1 MSVANVLFDV
11 LAPVAII
18 IVLGAVF
25 GPRLK
30 ADVGTLSRL
39 AYWVFGPALV
49 FSILAD
55 ADLQGSV
62 MIKLALA
69 AVAGMAAAAL
79 VGVIWARVIGASFD
93 VTAAVAMTS
102 AYGNVGN
109 TGLAIVIFALGDDA
123 AAAAG
128 VLMVTINLMGLVLGV
143 SLAQARTTSPAAALL
158 RGISAPMSIAGIIAL
173 IINFAGIS
181 LPQLITRSVGLMGD
195 GLIPMML
202 FTLGLQ
208 LVQSGKPS
216 WTSDLG
222 AILLAK
228 LAVAPVVAGLVAAA
242 LGLTG
247 DNLDAVIIQSAMP
260 PAVFCAVVAIEN
272 DLVPDRVTAAV
283 VLTTIVSVVTLPIM
297 LLLIG

>member
-283 VLTTIVSVVTLPIM
+283 VLTTIVSVLTLPIM

>member
-49 FSILAD
+49 FSLLAD
-55 ADLQGSV
+55 AELEGSV
-62 MIKLALA
+62 VLKLVAA
-69 AVAGMAAAAL
+69 AVAGMVAAL
-79 VGVIWARVIGASFD
+79 VFGVIWARAIGASFD

-109 TGLAIVIFALGDDA
+109 MGLAIVIFALGEGA
-123 AAAAG
+123 SAAAG
-128 VLMVTINLMGLVLGV
+128 VLMVTINLLGLIIGV
-143 SLAQARTTSPAAALL
+143 ALAQARTTGPAAALL
-158 RGISAPMSIAGIIAL
+158 RGITAPMSIAGVVAL
-173 IINFAGIS
+173 VINFAGID
-181 LPQLITRSVGLMGD
+181 LPQLVLRSVDLMGD
-195 GLIPMML
+195 GLIPVML

-208 LVQSGKPS
+208 LVQSGRPTWS
-216 WTSDLG
+216 SDLL
-222 AILLAK
+222 AIIVAK
-228 LAVAPVVAGLVAAA
+228 LAIAPLVAAA
-242 LGLTG
+242 VGSAIGLAG

-272 DLVPDRVTAAV
+272 DLVPDKVTAAV
-283 VLTTIVSVVTLPIM
+283 VLTTLASVISLPIM
-297 LLLIG
+297 LLLVG

>member
-49 FSILAD
+49 FSLLAD
-55 ADLQGSV
+55 AELEGSV
-62 MIKLALA
+62 VLKLVAA
-69 AVAGMAAAAL
+69 AVAGMVAAL
-79 VGVIWARVIGASFD
+79 VFGVIWARAIGASFD

-109 TGLAIVIFALGDDA
+109 MGLAIVIFALGEGA
-123 AAAAG
+123 SAAAG
-128 VLMVTINLMGLVLGV
+128 VLMVTINLLGLIIGV
-143 SLAQARTTSPAAALL
+143 ALAQARTTGPAAALL
-158 RGISAPMSIAGIIAL
+158 RGITAPMSIAGVVAL
-173 IINFAGIS
+173 VINFAGID
-181 LPQLITRSVGLMGD
+181 LPQLVLRSVELMGD
-195 GLIPMML
+195 GLIPVML

-208 LVQSGKPS
+208 LVQSGRPTWS
-216 WTSDLG
+216 SDLL
-222 AILLAK
+222 AIIVAK
-228 LAVAPVVAGLVAAA
+228 LAIAPLVAAA
-242 LGLTG
+242 VGSAIGLAG

-272 DLVPDRVTAAV
+272 DLVPDKVTAAV
-283 VLTTIVSVVTLPIM
+283 VLTTLASVISLPIM
-297 LLLIG
+297 LLLVG